1 MSKQGKITD
10 NYCLVLKTAIM
21 KTKMRYWFNVLLSA
35 ILGFMGFGLFS
46 CAKYGTP
53 TRNLTIEGEITD
65 ESQKP
70 LPKMQVINR
79 VGNEGFWLDDS
90 ADTLYTNTKGK
101 YYKKKIEEIPPMFH
115 QVIVNDPS
123 GVYQSDTV
131 VAAEEG
137 YVDKNGEYNYNL
149 KVDFTL
155 KKK

>member
-1 MSKQGKITD
+1 
-10 NYCLVLKTAIM
+10 M
-21 KTKMRYWFNVLLSA
+21 KTRMRYWFNVLLSA

-79 VGNEGFWLDDS
+79 VGNEGFWRDDS

-115 QVIVNDPS
+115 QVIVTDPS

>member
-1 MSKQGKITD
+1 
-10 NYCLVLKTAIM
+10 M

-35 ILGFMGFGLFS
+35 ILGFMGFGCFS
-46 CAKYGTP
+46 CGMYGVP
-53 TRNLTIEGEITD
+53 TYNLTVEGDVTD
-65 ESQKP
+65 DNEKP

-79 VGNEGFWLDDS
+79 KGSEGYWLEDY
-90 ADTLYTNTKGK
+90 ADTLYTNAQGK
-101 YYKKKIEEIPPMFH
+101 YYKKKIEYHPPMLH

-131 VAAEEG
+131 VAQEEG

>member
-1 MSKQGKITD
+1 
-10 NYCLVLKTAIM
+10 M

-46 CAKYGTP
+46 CGMYGVP
-53 TRNLTIEGEITD
+53 TYNLTVEGEVTD
-65 ESQKP
+65 ENEKP

-79 VGNEGFWLDDS
+79 KGSEGYWLEDY
-90 ADTLYTNTKGK
+90 ADTLYTNAQGK
-101 YYKKKIEEIPPMFH
+101 YYKKKREHHPPMLH

-131 VAAEEG
+131 VAEVEE
-137 YVDKNGEYNYNL
+137 YVDKKGERNGNL
-149 KVDFTL
+149 KVDFVL

>member
-1 MSKQGKITD
+1 
-10 NYCLVLKTAIM
+10 M
-21 KTKMRYWFNVLLSA
+21 KTRMRYWFNVLLSA

-79 VGNEGFWLDDS
+79 VGNEGFWRDDS